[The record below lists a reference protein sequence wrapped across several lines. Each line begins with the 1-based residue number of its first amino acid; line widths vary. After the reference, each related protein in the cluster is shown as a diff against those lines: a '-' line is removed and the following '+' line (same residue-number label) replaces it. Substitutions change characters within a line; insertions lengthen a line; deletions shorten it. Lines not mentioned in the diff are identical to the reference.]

1 MHQTNVL
8 TSGILLDS
16 SIFQVASLPQHAH
29 LFAEVSVVER
39 IDLIDPIIVAISLIL
54 THALTFSTVTSRVK
68 IKTTIKFLLI
78 AVMPTAQKVKY

>member
-39 IDLIDPIIVAISLIL
+39 IDLIDPIIRCNIPH
-54 THALTFSTVTSRVK
+54 THPSLTFSTVASRVK